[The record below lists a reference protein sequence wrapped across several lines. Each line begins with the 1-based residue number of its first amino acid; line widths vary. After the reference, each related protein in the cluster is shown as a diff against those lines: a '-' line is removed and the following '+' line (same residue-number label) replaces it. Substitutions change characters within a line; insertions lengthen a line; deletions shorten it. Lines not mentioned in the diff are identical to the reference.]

1 MRTKPQLKRIEELKE
16 RTLKL
21 HLTGMTT
28 RDIGIVIGKSHTW
41 VANAIRDLSTDG
53 VDKDLQKN

>member
-28 RDIGIVIGKSHTW
+28 RDIGAVIGKSHTW